1 MAVSAQGLSAAQHD
15 LQYFPAMA
23 AGWRLGSHSSRLD
36 GEVARA
42 DGPRGEPDGR
52 HHRQSIGQIGRK
64 RGVSI
69 DPVGYDAGKKIKGRK
84 RHIVVDTLGL
94 MLNAIVHSADIQD
107 RDGALLV
114 LTGLRTLYPWLKLI
128 WADGAYKGKRLDEL
142 FADPSKWRLEV
153 VKRSDDVRGFKV
165 LPRRWVVERTF
176 GWITRSR
183 RLARD
188 YEGLSETACA
198 YLKLAMIQLMIR
210 RLATA

>member
-1 MAVSAQGLSAAQHD
+1 M
-15 LQYFPAMA
+15 
-23 AGWRLGSHSSRLD
+23 
-36 GEVARA
+36 
-42 DGPRGEPDGR
+42 
-52 HHRQSIGQIGRK
+52 
-64 RGVSI
+64 
-69 DPVGYDAGKKIKGRK
+69 GYDAGKKIKGRK

-107 RDGALLV
+107 RDGGLLV

-128 WADGAYKGKRLDEL
+128 WADGAYKGKRLDQL
-142 FADPSKWRLEV
+142 FADPHKWRLEV

-188 YEGLSETACA
+188 YEGLAATACA
-198 YLKLAMIQLMIR
+198 YIKLAMIQLMIR